1 MARTEKKLRGIYEDP
16 AGSEIYYIQYFDI
29 EGRRRREKAGRRSDA
44 ITLLAKRKTERLQQK
59 KLPETFRRKAVTFD
73 ELADDALELS
83 RAENEENTT
92 YNLELKFELFREW
105 FGKRLAESI
114 NKQEIIRRLLEVAEE
129 RDWAPASFNR
139 WQSAISLVFR
149 VGVENEKISMN
160 PASKIKKR
168 TENNGRIRFLS
179 NEEED
184 ILRREIVKSYPH
196 HLPAFLIS
204 VHTGARASEQFRM
217 QWRDVDFDRRIL
229 TLPKTKNGDTRYM
242 PLNQTA
248 ISALNELRKRRSSLP
263 WVFLNSEGERQR
275 NHRDWFDPILEAT
288 KLPDYTWHC
297 NRHTFA
303 SRLVMKGVDLR
314 TVGELLG
321 HRTFQMTMRYAHLA
335 ADHKHGAVARLDQPL
350 VVRTKRAKLAS

>member
-1 MARTEKKLRGIYEDP
+1 
-16 AGSEIYYIQYFDI
+16 
-29 EGRRRREKAGRRSDA
+29 
-44 ITLLAKRKTERLQQK
+44 
-59 KLPETFRRKAVTFD
+59 
-73 ELADDALELS
+73 
-83 RAENEENTT
+83 
-92 YNLELKFELFREW
+92 
-105 FGKRLAESI
+105 
-114 NKQEIIRRLLEVAEE
+114 
-129 RDWAPASFNR
+129 
-139 WQSAISLVFR
+139 
-149 VGVENEKISMN
+149 MN

-184 ILRREIVKSYPH
+184 LLRTEIVKSYPH
-196 HLPAFLIS
+196 RLPAFLIS

-217 QWRDVDFDRRIL
+217 QWREVDFDRRIL
-229 TLPKTKNGDTRYM
+229 TLPKTKNGDTRYI

-263 WVFLNSEGERQR
+263 WVFPNSEGERQR
-275 NHRDWFDPILEAT
+275 DHRDWFDPILEAT
-288 KLPDYTWHC
+288 KLQDYTWYC

-321 HRTFQMTMRYAHLA
+321 RRTFQMTVRYAHLA
-335 ADHKHGAVARLDQPL
+335 ADHKHAAVARLNQPL